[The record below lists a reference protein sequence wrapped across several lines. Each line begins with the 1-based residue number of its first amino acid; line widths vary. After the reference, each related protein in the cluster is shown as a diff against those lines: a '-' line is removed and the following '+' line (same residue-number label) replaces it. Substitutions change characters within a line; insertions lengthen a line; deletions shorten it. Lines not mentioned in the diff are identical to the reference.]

1 MRRVLTSKTPPWPR
15 PPGVAALCRFAAAL
29 RGARAAPGAGGRCAG
44 PASPVAR
51 VLRRVGVSLHLHG
64 GTRHWQLVTALAR
77 AAVPA
82 SGAPPA
88 PRSAAPTLVQRLLQ
102 RERRHTIE
110 RHLATHTLWVE
121 RRAEASPAW
130 RVAPVAVPARV
141 EQAARYP
148 RLAVTLVRQG
158 LPATSA
164 AVTSL
169 PREAGARSAAREAAW
184 PPAARAAIEAPG
196 GLAPQELSR
205 VTEHV
210 IRQLDRRVLSWQE
223 RTGRN
228 LP

>member
-64 GTRHWQLVTALAR
+64 GTRHWQLVTALAP

-110 RHLATHTLWVE
+110 RHLANAYRKISV
-121 RRAEASPAW
+121 RNRADATAYVLRS
-130 RVAPVAVPARV
+130 
-141 EQAARYP
+141 
-148 RLAVTLVRQG
+148 RL
-158 LPATSA
+158 
-164 AVTSL
+164 
-169 PREAGARSAAREAAW
+169 
-184 PPAARAAIEAPG
+184 
-196 GLAPQELSR
+196 
-205 VTEHV
+205 
-210 IRQLDRRVLSWQE
+210 
-223 RTGRN
+223 
-228 LP
+228 